1 MTAYY
6 ALLSMPFIMGMVF
19 TQTENDSQV
28 SDVYKVE
35 CRKPRNTSGCTAHNS
50 KSYSAPTGH
59 VIDDK
64 SVRVQIKDGWNRG
77 KRMDCTPEL
86 KDMRNV
92 STTLP
97 NGRTLNITAPTTLI
111 VTAHSESGSGPSN
124 MGRTSFVE
132 CEISFTTYDPD

>member
-1 MTAYY
+1 MNAYY
-6 ALLSMPFIMGMVF
+6 VLLSMPFIMGML
-19 TQTENDSQV
+19 TPQNDNDSQV
-28 SDVYKVE
+28 NDVYKVE

-50 KSYSAPTGH
+50 RSYSAPVGH

-64 SVRVQIKDGWNRG
+64 SVRVHIKNGWNRG

-92 STTLP
+92 SAVLP
-97 NGRTLNITAPTTLI
+97 NGRTLNITAPTTLV
-111 VTAHSESGSGPSN
+111 VTAHSESGSGGGN

-132 CEISFTTYDPD
+132 CEVNFATYRPD